1 MIIFEF
7 HQSKFNGSHGSM
19 GQSLPA
25 VRLHSCG
32 AASLITKSEQRCV
45 RNEVGLGVC
54 VVFFDGNPIIEK
66 KRFPE
71 SVALRSANVDG
82 APLQHLDA

>member
-45 RNEVGLGVC
+45 RNEFGLGVS
-54 VVFFDGNPIIEK
+54 VAFLDGNPIIEK
-66 KRFPE
+66 KRLHE
-71 SVALRSANVDG
+71 CAALRSANVDG
-82 APLQHLDA
+82 APL

>member
-7 HQSKFNGSHGSM
+7 HQSKFNGPHRNM

-32 AASLITKSEQRCV
+32 AASLIAKSEQRCV
-45 RNEVGLGVC
+45 RNEFGLGVS
-54 VVFFDGNPIIEK
+54 VAFLDGNPIIEK

-71 SVALRSANVDG
+71 SAALRSANVDG
-82 APLQHLDA
+82 APLQHFDA